1 MITVKLALQFSP
13 LSKIGQIHD
22 RRRTEIC
29 GTVFRR
35 AARLYD
41 ACDTEADYDSLRDRL
56 RDGSA
61 IGNWSNTLSRHVS
74 TKIGLMIVAALISLG
89 LFTMFGGYGDEILS
103 RLDRIILTTTCLLGA
118 ICAIF
123 GAGLSYIGL
132 AADRADFQ
140 LMSKMFRT
148 RVDRAASVGWTGNL
162 GVELCKASLFMPIDV
177 VRTEDGLVQTN
188 TADLVLRRIL
198 SDTPQEANMIQFVLA
213 VTLLQRNMVDNKG
226 KILPFYRQHILN
238 KNDLAD

>member
-61 IGNWSNTLSRHVS
+61 IGTWSNTVS
-74 TKIGLMIVAALISLG
+74 PRVITKIGLMIVGTIISFG
-89 LFTMFGGYGDEILS
+89 LFMLFGGYSDETMS
-103 RLDRIILTTTCLLGA
+103 RLDLIILTAMCLL
-118 ICAIF
+118 CV
-123 GAGLSYIGL
+123 GLSWVEL
-132 AADRADFQ
+132 MTDRTEFQ

-148 RVDRAASVGWTGNL
+148 RIDRAASIGWTGIAA
-162 GVELCKASLFMPIDV
+162 VELRKAGLFVPIDV
-177 VRTEDGLVQTN
+177 ARAEDGLTQTN
-188 TADLVLRRIL
+188 TADVVLRRIL
-198 SDTPQEANMIQFVLA
+198 SDTPQDANMLQFMLA
-213 VTLLQRNMVDNKG
+213 MTLLQRNMVDSNG

-238 KNDLAD
+238 KNDLTD

>member
-1 MITVKLALQFSP
+1 MITVKLSLQFSP

-61 IGNWSNTLSRHVS
+61 IGTWSNTVS
-74 TKIGLMIVAALISLG
+74 PRVITKIGLMIVGAIISFG
-89 LFTMFGGYGDEILS
+89 LFMLFGGYSDETVPH
-103 RLDRIILTTTCLLGA
+103 LDLIILTAMCLLGV
-118 ICAIF
+118 
-123 GAGLSYIGL
+123 GLSWVEL
-132 AADRADFQ
+132 MTDRTEFQ

-148 RVDRAASVGWTGNL
+148 RVDRAASIGWTGIAA
-162 GVELCKASLFMPIDV
+162 VELRKAGLFFVPIDAAH
-177 VRTEDGLVQTN
+177 TEDGSTQTN
-188 TADLVLRRIL
+188 TADVVLRRIL
-198 SDTPQEANMIQFVLA
+198 SDTPQEANMLQFMLA
-213 VTLLQRNMVDNKG
+213 VTLLQRNMVDNNG
-226 KILPFYRQHILN
+226 KILPFYCQHILN